1 MYLKEEIR
9 KQRSVRATDEE
20 WEIFKRLSKMI
31 KRGGI
36 DRVEDA
42 LSSLGDLRPKDKE
55 NVEDNEDSSEL
66 DNVYTISEASDLW
79 EIPHMTLKS
88 ACAGQRGC
96 PPRFK
101 PWEMRKSGRV
111 YLVTKA
117 GMERL
122 YGKKL
127 K

>member
-1 MYLKEEIR
+1 MIHLKEEIR

-36 DRVEDA
+36 DRVEEA
-42 LSSLGDLRPKDKE
+42 LSSLGDLRPKE
-55 NVEDNEDSSEL
+55 QIEEDADSSEL

-96 PPRFK
+96 APRFK

-122 YGKKL
+122 YGKRL

>member
-1 MYLKEEIR
+1 MIYLKEEIR

-36 DRVEDA
+36 DRVEEA
-42 LSSLGDLRPKDKE
+42 LSSLGDLRPKE
-55 NVEDNEDSSEL
+55 QIEEDADSSEL

-96 PPRFK
+96 APRFK

-111 YLVTKA
+111 YLVTRA

>member
-1 MYLKEEIR
+1 MIHLKEEIR

-36 DRVEDA
+36 DRVEEA
-42 LSSLGDLRPKDKE
+42 LSSLGDLRPKE
-55 NVEDNEDSSEL
+55 MIEEDTDSSEL

-96 PPRFK
+96 APRFK

-122 YGKKL
+122 YGKRL

>member
-1 MYLKEEIR
+1 MIYLKEEIR

-36 DRVEDA
+36 DRVEEA
-42 LSSLGDLRPKDKE
+42 LSSLGDLRPKE
-55 NVEDNEDSSEL
+55 QIEEDADSSEL

-111 YLVTKA
+111 YLVTRA

>member
-1 MYLKEEIR
+1 MIYLKEEIR

-36 DRVEDA
+36 DRVEEA
-42 LSSLGDLRPKDKE
+42 LSSLGDLRPKE
-55 NVEDNEDSSEL
+55 QIEEDADSSEL

-96 PPRFK
+96 APRFK

-111 YLVTKA
+111 YLVTKS

>member
-1 MYLKEEIR
+1 MIHLKEEIR

-36 DRVEDA
+36 DRVEEA
-42 LSSLGDLRPKDKE
+42 LSSLGDLRPKE
-55 NVEDNEDSSEL
+55 MIEEDTDSSEL

-96 PPRFK
+96 APRFK

-111 YLVTKA
+111 YLVTKT

>member
-1 MYLKEEIR
+1 MHLKEEIR

-36 DRVEDA
+36 NRVEEA
-42 LSSLGDLRPKDKE
+42 LSSLGDLRPKE
-55 NVEDNEDSSEL
+55 VVEDNTDSSEL

-96 PPRFK
+96 APRFK

>member
-1 MYLKEEIR
+1 MIYLKEEIR

-36 DRVEDA
+36 DRVEEA
-42 LSSLGDLRPKDKE
+42 LSSLGDLRPKE
-55 NVEDNEDSSEL
+55 QIEEDADSSEL

-96 PPRFK
+96 APRFK

>member
-1 MYLKEEIR
+1 MIYLKEEIR

-36 DRVEDA
+36 DRVEEA
-42 LSSLGDLRPKDKE
+42 LSSLGDLRPKE
-55 NVEDNEDSSEL
+55 QIEEDADSSEL

-111 YLVTKA
+111 YLVTKS

>member
-1 MYLKEEIR
+1 MKEEIR

-36 DRVEDA
+36 DRVEEA
-42 LSSLGDLRPKDKE
+42 LSSLGDLRPKE
-55 NVEDNEDSSEL
+55 QIEEDADSSEL

-96 PPRFK
+96 APRFK

>member
-1 MYLKEEIR
+1 MIYLKEEIR

-36 DRVEDA
+36 DRVEEA
-42 LSSLGDLRPKDKE
+42 LSSLGDLRPKE
-55 NVEDNEDSSEL
+55 MIEEDTDSSEL

-96 PPRFK
+96 APRFK

>member
-1 MYLKEEIR
+1 MIYLKEEIR

-36 DRVEDA
+36 DRVEEA
-42 LSSLGDLRPKDKE
+42 LSSLGDLRPKE
-55 NVEDNEDSSEL
+55 VVEDNTDSSEL

-96 PPRFK
+96 APRFK

-122 YGKKL
+122 YGKRL

>member
-1 MYLKEEIR
+1 
-9 KQRSVRATDEE
+9 
-20 WEIFKRLSKMI
+20 MI

-36 DRVEDA
+36 DRVEEA
-42 LSSLGDLRPKDKE
+42 LSSLGDLRPKE
-55 NVEDNEDSSEL
+55 QIEEDADSSEL

-96 PPRFK
+96 APRFK

>member
-1 MYLKEEIR
+1 LKEEIR

-36 DRVEDA
+36 DRVEEA
-42 LSSLGDLRPKDKE
+42 LSSLGDLRPKE
-55 NVEDNEDSSEL
+55 QIEEDADSSEL

-96 PPRFK
+96 APRFK

-122 YGKKL
+122 YGKRL

>member
-1 MYLKEEIR
+1 MIHLKEEIR

-36 DRVEDA
+36 DRVEEA
-42 LSSLGDLRPKDKE
+42 LSSLGDLRPKE
-55 NVEDNEDSSEL
+55 VVEDNTDSSEL

-96 PPRFK
+96 APRFK

-122 YGKKL
+122 YGKRL

>member
-1 MYLKEEIR
+1 MIHLKEEIR

-36 DRVEDA
+36 DRVEEA
-42 LSSLGDLRPKDKE
+42 LSSLGDLRPKE
-55 NVEDNEDSSEL
+55 QIEEDADSSEL

-96 PPRFK
+96 APRFK

>member
-1 MYLKEEIR
+1 MIYLKEEIR

-36 DRVEDA
+36 DRVEEA
-42 LSSLGDLRPKDKE
+42 LSSLGDLRPKE
-55 NVEDNEDSSEL
+55 QIEDDADSSEL

-96 PPRFK
+96 APRFK

-122 YGKKL
+122 YGKRL